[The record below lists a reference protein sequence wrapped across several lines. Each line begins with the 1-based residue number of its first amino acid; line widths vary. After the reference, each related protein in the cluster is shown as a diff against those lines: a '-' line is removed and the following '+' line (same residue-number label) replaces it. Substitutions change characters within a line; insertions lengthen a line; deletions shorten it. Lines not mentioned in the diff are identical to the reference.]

1 MWSVV
6 AVSASLKIS
15 GINMLKGITATVTL
29 AFSMLVNASP
39 CSFDDFPTMD
49 EMSMFPVL
57 DNAVHNNR
65 PMMVKGF
72 TAEVKME
79 KVIDYYHK
87 KWRGRS
93 SDSVYA
99 QWNQVSILTDE
110 CLMTVQVASNGDN
123 SQGRLVISN
132 VPTVSANAAM
142 GEGVIKPSDANVISD
157 LVTND
162 GPKNGRVTLL
172 ATGGSP
178 SEVAKFYQSSLS
190 SWGWKQQQNFSKDG
204 SRVLIFRKGLNVMN
218 ILLVPTPEFTQV
230 LINSEMVD

>member
-1 MWSVV
+1 MV
-6 AVSASLKIS
+6 
-15 GINMLKGITATVTL
+15 INMKITL
-29 AFSMLVNASP
+29 AAVIGFMLSTAAVAGS
-39 CSFDDFPTMD
+39 CDFDDFPVMS

-57 DNAVHNNR
+57 GNAVHNNR

-72 TAEVKME
+72 SADVTME
-79 KVIDYYHK
+79 QVIEFYHK

-99 QWNQVSILTDE
+99 QWNQVSTLTDE
-110 CLMTVQVASNGDN
+110 CLMTVQIAGNGDN

-132 VPTVSANAAM
+132 VPTISADSAM

-157 LVTND
+157 LITND
-162 GPKNGRVTLL
+162 GPKNGRVTLM

-178 SEVAKFYQSSLS
+178 AEVARFYQSSLS
-190 SWGWKQQQNFSKDG
+190 SWGWKQQQNFTKDG

-230 LINSEMVD
+230 LINTETVD